1 MPPKILLIAGES
13 SGDLHG
19 SNLARAILRAEPG
32 AELLG
37 VGGPRMAAA
46 GVRLL
51 HDATKH
57 AAVGIVEAVQH
68 LGDFAALY
76 RLLLSA
82 VRREK
87 PDVVV
92 PIDFGD
98 FNIRLCGWIRQEGVP
113 IVYYISPQVWAWGR
127 WRARKIARAVTKM
140 LVIFPFEEPLYRA
153 LGVDVEW
160 VGHPLL
166 DAAPTR
172 DGMERGALRKELG
185 IPDDAFVVGL
195 LPGSRTKEVRRLI
208 GPIAGAAG
216 MLAREIPGV
225 RFLLAV
231 ADNVDPAA
239 CVGIPPGLPVTRV
252 VGRSHEVLA
261 ASDFLLTKSGSST
274 VEAALFGVPMV
285 MTYKV
290 SYLTLAIFYPLV
302 RVKRFGM
309 VNLLA
314 GRDVV
319 PEVLQWRA
327 TPEGIAAAALD
338 LIRTPGKLEA
348 MKRGLAEVRAKLGT
362 PGASDRA
369 ARAVLGVAGRT
380 TNLQPP
386 TSKKTPTPNPQP

>member
-1 MPPKILLIAGES
+1 MPPKILIIAGES

-32 AELLG
+32 AEILG

-46 GVRLL
+46 GVRIL

-166 DAAPTR
+166 DAVGDAAPNQSPAGLGSGQAVGGT
-172 DGMERGALRKELG
+172 ERGGLRAELG
-185 IPDDAFVVGL
+185 IPKDAFVVGL

-208 GPIAGAAG
+208 GPIAGAAEI
-216 MLAREIPGV
+216 LAREIPGA
-225 RFLLAV
+225 RFLLAA
-231 ADNVDPAA
+231 ADNVDPSAVA
-239 CVGIPPGLPVTRV
+239 GIPPGLPVTLV
-252 VGRSHEVLA
+252 TGRSHEVMA

-290 SYLTLAIFYPLV
+290 SYLTLALFWPLV
-302 RVKRFGM
+302 KVKRFGM

-319 PEVLQWRA
+319 PEILQWHA

-338 LIRTPGKLEA
+338 LIRGPGRLEA

-369 ARAVLGVAGRT
+369 ARAVLDAARR
-380 TNLQPP
+380 
-386 TSKKTPTPNPQP
+386 SR